1 MLTCKQL
8 DDFLVD
14 FLDGNLPFR
23 QKLSMHMH
31 LGLCKE
37 CRDYVRDYERAVAL
51 GRKACSQQEEVTEVP
66 EALVQAV
73 LSNMQSNSKP

>member
-37 CRDYVRDYERAVAL
+37 CRDYVRDYERAVVL
-51 GRKACSQQEEVTEVP
+51 GRKACSHQEELTEVP
-66 EALVQAV
+66 EELVQAV
-73 LSNMQSNSKP
+73 LSNLQSNSKS